1 MPRYSHISVA
11 VPMLDEYANLPSLLQ
26 HLRRQT
32 FKHFALYC
40 CVNNEEGG
48 PGFEG
53 NQRSLELLR
62 QVSDLPV
69 VVIDRSSP
77 GKGWTGKRKG
87 VGWARKLLFERIMEE
102 RDEDELVVSL
112 DADTDFDDDYLEAVA
127 ATMNAHPG
135 HSAFSVPYYHPLNHD
150 ESLDRP
156 MLRYEC
162 YMRHYMLG
170 LLQIGS
176 PYAFTALGSALA
188 FPLWAYRRVGGITP
202 LQGGEDFYLLQKFA
216 KTGRLVRRFAD
227 PYFQRNE
234 GPWRFSVVRPQGRA
248 SSRVPFGTG
257 PAIAKGL
264 ASMDESYPFYSA
276 EGFAAVKATYDLFP
290 ALYDGD
296 VETPMSPFLR
306 QQLATDDL
314 WAPLRTN
321 FKTRDLFVRACAERV
336 DGLRILQYLKNTPA
350 YRLTPASLPVDF
362 LHDPVYRLDEYR
374 RSLFAEEM
382 MLRHALTIT
391 LTTLH

>member
-11 VPMLDEYANLPSLLQ
+11 VPMLDEYTNLPAFLQ
-26 HLRRQT
+26 RLRRQT
-32 FKHFALYC
+32 FTRFTLYC

-48 PGFEG
+48 IGFEG

-62 QVSDLPV
+62 QVNDIPV

-77 GKGWTGKRKG
+77 GKGWTGKKKG

-102 RDEDELVVSL
+102 QEDDELVVSL
-112 DADTDFDDDYLEAVA
+112 DADTDFDDVYLEAVL
-127 ATMNAHPG
+127 ATMNAHPDYN
-135 HSAFSVPYYHPLNHD
+135 AFSVPYYHPLNHD
-150 ESLDRP
+150 EALDRP

-162 YMRHYMLG
+162 YMRHYLLG
-170 LLQIGS
+170 LLRIS
-176 PYAFTALGSALA
+176 NPYAFTALGSAMV

-216 KTGRLVRRFAD
+216 KTGNLVRQFVELYRG
-227 PYFQRNE
+227 Q
-234 GPWRFSVVRPQGRA
+234 GMVVRPQGRI

-257 PAIAKGL
+257 PAIAKGI
-264 ASMDESYPFYSA
+264 ASMDESYPFYSD

-296 VETPMSPFLR
+296 VETPMTLFLR

-314 WAPLRTN
+314 WSPLRAN
-321 FKTRDLFVRACAERV
+321 FKSRALFVRACAERV

-382 MLRHALTIT
+382 TLRHALTIT

>member
-1 MPRYSHISVA
+1 MPRYAHISVA
-11 VPMLDEYANLPSLLQ
+11 IPLLAERDNLPLMLER
-26 HLRRQT
+26 LRRQT
-32 FKHFALYC
+32 YHQFTLYC
-40 CVNNEEGG
+40 CVNNLEGG
-48 PGFEG
+48 YGYEE
-53 NQRSLELLR
+53 NQACLALLHEVR
-62 QVSDLPV
+62 DLPV
-69 VVIDRSSP
+69 VVIDRSSR
-77 GKGWTGKRKG
+77 GCGWTGKKKG

-102 RDEDELVVSL
+102 HADDELVVSL
-112 DADTDFDDDYLEAVA
+112 DADTDFDSDYLQAVVD
-127 ATMNAHPG
+127 TMNAHPD
-135 HSAFSVPYYHPLNHD
+135 HNAFSVPYYHPLSHD
-150 ESLDRP
+150 EALDRP

-162 YMRHYMLG
+162 YMRHY
-170 LLQIGS
+170 LLELLRIGS
-176 PYAFTALGSALA
+176 PYAFTALGSAMV

-216 KTGRLVRRFAD
+216 KTGHLVSQFVE
-227 PYFQRNE
+227 PYRGQ
-234 GPWRFSVVRPQGRA
+234 GMVVRPQGRI

-257 PAIAKGL
+257 PAIAKGTN
-264 ASMDESYPFYSA
+264 AMEDSYPFYSD

-296 VETPMSPFLR
+296 VETPMTSFLC

-314 WAPLRTN
+314 WSPLRAN
-321 FKTRDLFVRACAERV
+321 FKSRALFVRACAERV

-374 RSLFAEEM
+374 RRLFAEEM
-382 MLRHALTIT
+382 TLRHALTIT

>member
-1 MPRYSHISVA
+1 MPRYAHISVA
-11 VPMLDEYANLPSLLQ
+11 IPLLAERDNLPLMLER
-26 HLRRQT
+26 LRRQT
-32 FKHFALYC
+32 YRQFTLYC
-40 CVNNEEGG
+40 CVNNLEGG
-48 PGFEG
+48 YGYEE
-53 NQRSLELLR
+53 NQACLALLHEVR
-62 QVSDLPV
+62 DLPV
-69 VVIDRSSP
+69 VVIDRSSR
-77 GKGWTGKRKG
+77 GCGWTGKKKG

-102 RDEDELVVSL
+102 HADNELVVSL
-112 DADTDFDDDYLEAVA
+112 DADTDFDSDYLQAVVD
-127 ATMNAHPG
+127 TMNAHPD
-135 HSAFSVPYYHPLNHD
+135 HNAFSVPYYHPLSHD
-150 ESLDRP
+150 EALDRP

-162 YMRHYMLG
+162 YMRHYLLG
-170 LLQIGS
+170 LLRIGS
-176 PYAFTALGSALA
+176 PYAFTALGSAMV

-216 KTGRLVRRFAD
+216 KTGSIVGQFVE
-227 PYFQRNE
+227 PYRTQ
-234 GPWRFSVVRPQGRA
+234 GMVVRPQGRI

-257 PAIAKGL
+257 PAIAKGTN
-264 ASMDESYPFYSA
+264 AMEDSYPFYSD

-296 VETPMSPFLR
+296 VETPMTSFLC

-314 WAPLRTN
+314 WSPLRAN
-321 FKTRDLFVRACAERV
+321 FKSRALFVRACAERV

-374 RSLFAEEM
+374 RRLFAEEM
-382 MLRHALTIT
+382 TLRHALTIT